1 MVLVME
7 TQSSVLYVDPKLWL
21 NTVNREDLTF
31 HAESLFL
38 NSSDEVYV
46 VVSQFKVAQN
56 WKVKQPIPLILHF
69 SLAPEQ
75 ISWLNVWP
83 YIRSSFSSK
92 PICPMT
98 SKIHWQLPTSV
109 IWVCHLC
116 LCNSYGLLFL
126 FFALD
131 MLALEVVQI
140 CLASTLWP
148 VQPGYPYQE
157 PLLPLAQ
164 LSWSLK
170 HTGYIS
176 KREEEK
182 GGVLCACK
190 RSHTKPAWLDSNI
203 LYILSEVGL
212 GIRPILTHS
221 AVPVTCKLIDC
232 YCCTTRGFSLVCVS
246 KSSERRFDPP
256 ACLSP
261 PVQLL

>member
-75 ISWLNVWP
+75 ISWQNVWP

-176 KREEEK
+176 KHVRKRREEFSVHVN
-182 GGVLCACK
+182 GA
-190 RSHTKPAWLDSNI
+190 T
-203 LYILSEVGL
+203 LSQ
-212 GIRPILTHS
+212 PDWTQ
-221 AVPVTCKLIDC
+221 TF
-232 YCCTTRGFSLVCVS
+232 CTYSVRW
-246 KSSERRFDPP
+246 
-256 ACLSP
+256 A
-261 PVQLL
+261 